1 MNSFRIEK
9 RDIYTI
15 EVNDQGETIEF
26 DLVDIEL
33 AFKAERAFS
42 EVSRIA
48 NDLKAKL
55 VIIDKQEDHPQK
67 GKLMTKNEE
76 ARVNAYR
83 EAFKQMRV
91 GMDAFLGEGACQKIF
106 GDRNYLEMYDDLA
119 KALEPHFEKMKLNS
133 DGISE
138 RIKAKYSHKDEG
150 VLK

>member
-55 VIIDKQEDHPQK
+55 VIIGKQEDHPQK

-76 ARVNAYR
+76 AVVNAYR

-91 GMDAFLGEGACQKIF
+91 AMDAFLGEGACQKIF

-138 RIKAKYSHKDEG
+138 RIKAKYSRKDEG